1 MLKKLNFFNL
11 DDGFAWQGLSSE
23 DRAQILFN
31 IAASLE
37 ANERLI
43 MAENDLDVAAAESA
57 GYDKSLISRL
67 ALTTWKA
74 SSCEIVTLRYHQ
86 LMRDSFLFRF

>member
-1 MLKKLNFFNL
+1 MLQKLNFFNL

-37 ANERLI
+37 ANEKLI
-43 MAENDLDVAAAESA
+43 MAENDLVLQLQRAA
-57 GYDKSLISRL
+57 G
-67 ALTTWKA
+67 
-74 SSCEIVTLRYHQ
+74 
-86 LMRDSFLFRF
+86 

>member
-1 MLKKLNFFNL
+1 MCVKKTQQNNL
-11 DDGFAWQGLSSE
+11 DDGFVWQGLSSE
-23 DRAQILFN
+23 DRANILFN
-31 IAASLE
+31 IADSLE

-67 ALTTWKA
+67 ALTPWKA
-74 SSCEIVTLRYHQ
+74 SSCEIVKLYAIIN
-86 LMRDSFLFRF
+86 